1 MRLTP
6 IVFIALCTAVGSLT
20 GCEKPSHN
28 PNILY
33 SENHEDPIKQLETE
47 TVIADRDFAYK
58 QTFYVPIYSDIYVDE
73 DNTKVLL
80 SATLSIRNT
89 SLIDSLYVTKIDY
102 YNTKGDFVR
111 PYLDKSIEL
120 PPMGTLNYIVEKMDD
135 TGGSGANFV
144 VNIEADKDD
153 TPPMIEAIMVGSFSN
168 KGLAFKTDAV
178 PIPNP
183 SLKPAQSTNT
193 SSN

>member
-1 MRLTP
+1 MVMRLTP
-6 IVFIALCTAVGSLT
+6 IVFIALCTAFGSLT
-20 GCEKPSHN
+20 GCEKPSHD

-33 SENHEDPIKQLETE
+33 SENHEDPIKSLETD
-47 TVIADRDFAYK
+47 TVIEDRDFAYK

-89 SLIDSLYVTKIDY
+89 SLTDSLYVSKIDY

-153 TPPMIEAIMVGSFSN
+153 APPMIEAIMIGSFSN
-168 KGLAFKTDAV
+168 KGLAFKTNAV

-183 SLKPAQSTNT
+183 STQAASTA
-193 SSN
+193 SN